1 MGYEGSNPSRRTK
14 MDFSIKVDEDLSLK
28 LRHEEDTDTV
38 FNLVE
43 KNRAH
48 LKPWLPWVDKTLTP
62 EDSRKYIL
70 DGLENFK
77 NKKTADF
84 GIFYQETLVGSMG
97 FNKIDSVNKKAEI
110 GYWIDS
116 DYEGKGIMTKCVT
129 TIINYGFNELN
140 LNRIEIRCSILNKR
154 SAAIPKKLGFT
165 HEATLRE
172 DHKITEPETGAEFTD
187 GLVFGILRKEWL
199 LR

>member
-1 MGYEGSNPSRRTK
+1 